1 MLFFES
7 THFLLNFYF
16 RKVTLYSYCKHKNSI
31 SSQTEKVTC
40 KNKFI
45 GNKAMLLNIAEFN
58 EAHCLCYTKISK
70 NSQLWSDNELK
81 RSTWGLKEDWRGSY
95 CFSMGPSELISK
107 ITNRSPFN
115 LGNDGA
121 AERRGREMRP
131 LAQLHHYS
139 FSVPPPGGMFSSSI
153 AQLSLYNKGCG
164 VTILFPTRQ
173 KEKHIV
179 FTMFQFC
186 RVDKTSRNTIE
197 SSKF

>member
-1 MLFFES
+1 
-7 THFLLNFYF
+7 
-16 RKVTLYSYCKHKNSI
+16 
-31 SSQTEKVTC
+31 
-40 KNKFI
+40 
-45 GNKAMLLNIAEFN
+45 
-58 EAHCLCYTKISK
+58 
-70 NSQLWSDNELK
+70 
-81 RSTWGLKEDWRGSY
+81 
-95 CFSMGPSELISK
+95 MGPSELISK

-139 FSVPPPGGMFSSSI
+139 FSVPPPGGMFSSSR
-153 AQLSLYNKGCG
+153 AQLSIYNKGCG

-197 SSKF
+197 SSKFQFSYGFNRNIINNRRYSAILLQLLCPSKQQWTHQTSKRNHPTLDIRCK